1 VLLSQ
6 APTEDADLEALDL
19 FFCPMTELGSYWKE
33 NLDAV
38 PFSHF
43 VVELSSEETDL
54 PSLLQSFI
62 TKQQELRPQWPFLVL
77 LLGHADI
84 ALQLF
89 KLVFQIVG
97 DDDFIPSE
105 SVRVIRVFPLSDNS
119 TEEAPL
125 FTKFSCSLLTV
136 LNITHSLIYSKVA
149 RAGFTAGSAIV
160 PVLLFKPKTKK
171 DRRGERELLSQKMSA
186 TFEGVSLPSVRPP
199 TLHWST
205 SFYILTRTKFSGPR

>member
-1 VLLSQ
+1 MTLQAHTAQQKALYKAEQVNLKKRPVLLSQ

-125 FTKFSCSLLTV
+125 FAKVLMLIAYGPQYYAFADLLESGSCGLYCGKRDCTRSA
-136 LNITHSLIYSKVA
+136 IQAKDKEGSAWRA
-149 RAGFTAGSAIV
+149 RAAIS
-160 PVLLFKPKTKK
+160 K
-171 DRRGERELLSQKMSA
+171 D
-186 TFEGVSLPSVRPP
+186 VCDV
-199 TLHWST
+199 
-205 SFYILTRTKFSGPR
+205 